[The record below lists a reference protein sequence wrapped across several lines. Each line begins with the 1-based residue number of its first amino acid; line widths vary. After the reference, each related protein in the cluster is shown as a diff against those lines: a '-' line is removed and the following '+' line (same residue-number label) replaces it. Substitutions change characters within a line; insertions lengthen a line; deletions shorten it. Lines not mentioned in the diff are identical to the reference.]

1 MAFRRAGHPEE
12 GITAWADR
20 PTPLGR
26 VRPARLTVPWAG
38 AIVSWRPTEGSN
50 APPDLCLH
58 RLGDVVS
65 HHDHQHHDDIIYPEA
80 IPFLLVHLACLAAF
94 WTGITREA
102 VVIGIVLYVVRMWAI
117 TAGFHR
123 YFSHRSF
130 KTSRVFQFLLAFV
143 AQMSA
148 QQGALWWA
156 AKHRQH
162 HKHSDTEHDVH
173 SPGQSGF
180 WFSHVGWIFSASKR
194 EADYRS
200 IPDLMR
206 YPELVWLD
214 RHHKVP
220 ALALAVAV
228 TAYAGWPGLIV
239 GFFWSTVVLYH
250 CTFFINSL
258 AHVVGKQ
265 RYVTGDDSRNN
276 WWLALITLGEG
287 WHNNHHHFQASTRQ
301 GFRWWEIDITFYVL
315 KAMSWVGL
323 VWDLKAPPE
332 AVVRGDRPLPRPV
345 VEKVAAQLA
354 NSFAT
359 EAISSRIREAWAQ
372 RTNMAELRERAQLAR
387 QQAEDWLAHVHLP
400 DVSMPDVSM
409 PDVDALRERAAN
421 ARAQAEML
429 LADLHLPELPTLEDV
444 RRRAQER
451 LAHSPSLDEIAERA
465 RQMVLEMV
473 STELFGEP
481 VPVRA

>member
-1 MAFRRAGHPEE
+1 M
-12 GITAWADR
+12 
-20 PTPLGR
+20 
-26 VRPARLTVPWAG
+26 
-38 AIVSWRPTEGSN
+38 
-50 APPDLCLH
+50 
-58 RLGDVVS
+58 S

-130 KTSRVFQFLLAFV
+130 KTSRVFQFVLAFV

-239 GFFWSTVVLYH
+239 GFFWSTVVL
-250 CTFFINSL
+250 
-258 AHVVGKQ
+258 
-265 RYVTGDDSRNN
+265 
-276 WWLALITLGEG
+276 
-287 WHNNHHHFQASTRQ
+287 
-301 GFRWWEIDITFYVL
+301 
-315 KAMSWVGL
+315 
-323 VWDLKAPPE
+323 
-332 AVVRGDRPLPRPV
+332 
-345 VEKVAAQLA
+345 
-354 NSFAT
+354 
-359 EAISSRIREAWAQ
+359 
-372 RTNMAELRERAQLAR
+372 
-387 QQAEDWLAHVHLP
+387 
-400 DVSMPDVSM
+400 
-409 PDVDALRERAAN
+409 
-421 ARAQAEML
+421 
-429 LADLHLPELPTLEDV
+429 
-444 RRRAQER
+444 
-451 LAHSPSLDEIAERA
+451 
-465 RQMVLEMV
+465 
-473 STELFGEP
+473 
-481 VPVRA
+481 

>member
-1 MAFRRAGHPEE
+1 M
-12 GITAWADR
+12 
-20 PTPLGR
+20 
-26 VRPARLTVPWAG
+26 
-38 AIVSWRPTEGSN
+38 
-50 APPDLCLH
+50 
-58 RLGDVVS
+58 
-65 HHDHQHHDDIIYPEA
+65 
-80 IPFLLVHLACLAAF
+80 
-94 WTGITREA
+94 
-102 VVIGIVLYVVRMWAI
+102 
-117 TAGFHR
+117 
-123 YFSHRSF
+123 
-130 KTSRVFQFLLAFV
+130 
-143 AQMSA
+143 
-148 QQGALWWA
+148 
-156 AKHRQH
+156 
-162 HKHSDTEHDVH
+162 
-173 SPGQSGF
+173 
-180 WFSHVGWIFSASKR
+180 
-194 EADYRS
+194 
-200 IPDLMR
+200 
-206 YPELVWLD
+206 
-214 RHHKVP
+214 
-220 ALALAVAV
+220 
-228 TAYAGWPGLIV
+228 
-239 GFFWSTVVLYH
+239 
-250 CTFFINSL
+250 
-258 AHVVGKQ
+258 VGKQ